1 MAWTCYILNFRSLGR
16 EEVHQEDP
24 HPPSPCWILGGQ
36 VVPDALSER
45 FMLELLC
52 FKFQVSSM
60 CGSQSGTFPDGL
72 DVLKQCSSKRRGRRY
87 AVLEGRKK
95 NKVQSLKKI
104 CRAMFCPNK
113 KFLSNVPT

>member
-1 MAWTCYILNFRSLGR
+1 M
-16 EEVHQEDP
+16 
-24 HPPSPCWILGGQ
+24 
-36 VVPDALSER
+36 VPDALSER

>member
-1 MAWTCYILNFRSLGR
+1 
-16 EEVHQEDP
+16 
-24 HPPSPCWILGGQ
+24 
-36 VVPDALSER
+36 
-45 FMLELLC
+45 
-52 FKFQVSSM
+52 M

-95 NKVQSLKKI
+95 KKVQSLKKI

-113 KFLSNVPT
+113 KQEVSEQCSNLRRCSLNNVPPKEEEEDFRFLKEGGRKGEF